1 MQRAVAKKKADP
13 IPSTVLRFSE
23 DHLWLRVEATRG
35 QIGISDFGQE
45 ALGELIGV
53 ELPEIGDTIEKGEPF
68 AEVES
73 VRTLRELVAP
83 VNGTVIAINDE
94 LEEQPALPNEDP
106 YHGGWLIEVELDDED
121 ELDDLMASEE
131 YEEFIS
137 AEKE

>member
-1 MQRAVAKKKADP
+1 MAKKKAEP
-13 IPSTVLRFSE
+13 TPSTLLRFSE
-23 DHLWLRVEATRG
+23 DHLWLRVEADRS

-53 ELPEIGDTIEKGEPF
+53 ELPEIGDTLEKGEPF
-68 AEVES
+68 AQLES

-83 VNGTVIAINDE
+83 VNGKVVAINDE
-94 LEEQPALPNEDP
+94 LDNHPALPNEDP
-106 YHGGWLIEVELDDED
+106 YHEGWLIEVELDNED
-121 ELDDLMASEE
+121 ELDELMASEE